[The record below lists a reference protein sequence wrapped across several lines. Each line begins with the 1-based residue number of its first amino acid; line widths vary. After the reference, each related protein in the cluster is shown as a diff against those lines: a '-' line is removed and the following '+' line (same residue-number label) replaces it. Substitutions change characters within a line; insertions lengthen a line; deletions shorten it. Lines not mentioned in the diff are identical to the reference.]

1 VITIGIDRSVTAEDH
16 LQALATGR
24 AAVLET
30 LAQMQL
36 GTLDRSGLDEQTY
49 LLVRLAA
56 LVATDAAPVSYRVH
70 LGDSGALVLPAAEVL
85 ATLVAIAPVVGS
97 ARVLSAASQLTTA
110 GFLAAAPSSVR

>member
-1 VITIGIDRSVTAEDH
+1 
-16 LQALATGR
+16 
-24 AAVLET
+24 
-30 LAQMQL
+30 MQL

-70 LGDSGALVLPAAEVL
+70 LGDSGALVLPAAKVL

-97 ARVLSAASQLTTA
+97 ARVLSAASKLTTA
-110 GFLAAAPSSVR
+110 GFLAAAPPSVR